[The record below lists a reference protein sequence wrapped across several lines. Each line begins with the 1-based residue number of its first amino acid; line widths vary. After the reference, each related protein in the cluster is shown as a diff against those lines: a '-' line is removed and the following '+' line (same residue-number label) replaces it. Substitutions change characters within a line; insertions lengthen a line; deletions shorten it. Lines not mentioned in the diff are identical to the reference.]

1 MLSTA
6 FAPSISIASL
16 DSGALRLRRICNRR
30 GLVVLSLMLLLV
42 ALPCLALASSVSLNA
57 SPTSAR
63 FGSPF
68 TLTASVQDQ
77 NGNPV
82 TTGSV
87 TFYDGST
94 ILGTAQVVTTTSGG
108 GTIGSATLKTIL
120 VPLGANTLKAAY
132 AVGAATS
139 SSEPVMATVT
149 GQYPSALQIAS
160 SGGVLDYILT
170 AKAAGGKLVAPIGN
184 VTYTDGATGLVPG
197 TAALGQ
203 ATLAQTFINAPTI
216 SGFSNPLV
224 VVLADV
230 NGDGIPDL
238 LMGDGKQITVAIG
251 IGDGTFQA
259 PSLILSGAAAEK
271 GIVVGDFN
279 GDGKPDLAVLSGGSL
294 VVLLGKGDGTFNS
307 PVSYDNGSLRELAVG
322 DFNGDGILDLVTL
335 NSSGT
340 VDLLLGRGDGTFNH
354 PVQYPVSSPLSLAV
368 GDVNG
373 DGILDLVVGT
383 APDNVSVFLGNAD
396 GTLHPGRTYV
406 TQYEPGNLIL
416 ADFRGIGALDLAIVF
431 NQCCEGY
438 NTNLNLMLGNG
449 DGTFQSERT
458 ILSGTNYSGL
468 AVGDFNGDGKLDL
481 VVSDYGYPQANVLL
495 GNGDGTFQ
503 TATTYPTGAGPI
515 TPAVADLNH
524 DGWSDIVV
532 PNLNDGTADILLY
545 QVTQTATATLEDAV
559 LPGTGIHSV
568 FGAYSG
574 DTNYLAATSN
584 TVQLAASRLTPTMNL
599 AEMSSTTAPNGQALS
614 VKVTVSGPLA
624 SVPAPTG
631 SASYAIDGGTAH
643 LATLA
648 LGTATIPLSGLSAG
662 PHSMAVS
669 YGGNPYYTP
678 LASQTLPLSSPIETC
693 PPPTMNITYFTIA
706 EADQDANGPTRGFSS
721 NYVQN
726 TLGVNGLPVFNPAA
740 TATLGAIAAPLDELP
755 DGEITWWSPTLNNG
769 GPGGTSDEVQTGAG
783 TVTLPYDNQNFFPP
797 NGTGSDDLNGFQ
809 AAILTANLVAPSTEQ
824 VSFTISSDD
833 MAFLY
838 LDGQIACDDG
848 GVHGD
853 TPVPCTTPTIAAGP
867 HTLELF
873 YVDLHPTSAVLNFSF
888 TTPVC
893 INPILTPPTL
903 TWATPAPITYGT
915 ALSSTQLD
923 ASSGGVDGTYAYTP
937 AAGVVLGAGTQTL
950 SVVFSPTETTVYS
963 TVTDTVQL
971 VVNQATPTIT
981 WATPAPITYGTPLSG
996 AQLDATSGGLAGTFL
1011 YSPAAGTV
1019 LAAGVQT
1026 LSVTFTPTDT
1036 TDYMTVTATVQ
1047 LTVNKTSTSLT
1058 WATPAPITYG
1068 TPLSA
1073 TQLDASSG
1081 GVAGTFLY
1089 TPAAGT
1095 VLGVGVQTLSV
1106 TFTPTDTTDYTAAT
1120 ATVQL
1125 TVNKTNS
1132 SITWATPAAI
1142 TYGTPLSATQLD
1154 ASSGGVA
1161 GTFVYTPAAGT
1172 VLAAGVQTLSVV
1184 FTPTDTVDYPT
1195 ATATV
1200 QLTVNKVTPTITW
1213 PTPAPISYGTALSAT
1228 QLDATSGG
1236 LAGTFV
1242 YTPAVGTVLAAGV
1255 QTLSVTFTP
1264 TDTTD
1269 YTTAKATVQLTVG
1282 KPNSSITWATPAA
1295 ITYGTPLSAAQLDAS
1310 SGGIAGNFVYTPAA
1324 GTVLAA
1330 GVQTLSVTFTPT
1342 DTVDYSVGTAT
1353 VQLTVNKATPT
1364 ITWATPAPISSGT
1377 ALSATQLDAS
1387 SGAVAG
1393 TFVYTPAAGTVLAAG
1408 VQTLSVTFTPTDTAD
1423 YNNATATVS
1432 LTVNLAPVTVVLT
1445 SSATSIPAGSPF
1457 TLTATVQST
1466 IAGTLSGIVTFS
1478 DGASVLGT
1486 ASLVNG
1492 VATLPTALLILGS
1505 HTLTASYAGNTQFQ
1519 GGISNPLVVNVTAGL
1534 TTTVLSASPNPAVIG
1549 TTVTFTATVSS
1560 LAGTPTGSV
1569 SFYDGATLI
1578 GTGTLASG
1586 VATYSTNTLTGG
1598 SHNIVA
1604 TYVATPS
1611 FATST
1616 SSVVVEVILD
1626 FSISASPGSLSV
1638 YTGVAATYSVTVTA
1652 DSGFNLPVALSCSQ
1666 LPVDTTCT
1674 FTPATIS
1681 NGSGISTMVVQTTAP
1696 SHASIAPGFSSGYR
1710 VAALA
1715 GLFLF
1720 FIPRRLRRKGWP
1732 MLLLL
1737 LAFLAAGSA
1746 ITGCS
1751 GSRSLVGGT
1760 PLGAQTI
1767 TVVGTATNGSQTLN
1781 HQTSV
1786 TLNVTSL
1793 F

>member
-1 MLSTA
+1 
-6 FAPSISIASL
+6 
-16 DSGALRLRRICNRR
+16 
-30 GLVVLSLMLLLV
+30 
-42 ALPCLALASSVSLNA
+42 
-57 SPTSAR
+57 
-63 FGSPF
+63 
-68 TLTASVQDQ
+68 
-77 NGNPV
+77 
-82 TTGSV
+82 
-87 TFYDGST
+87 
-94 ILGTAQVVTTTSGG
+94 
-108 GTIGSATLKTIL
+108 
-120 VPLGANTLKAAY
+120 
-132 AVGAATS
+132 
-139 SSEPVMATVT
+139 
-149 GQYPSALQIAS
+149 
-160 SGGVLDYILT
+160 
-170 AKAAGGKLVAPIGN
+170 
-184 VTYTDGATGLVPG
+184 
-197 TAALGQ
+197 
-203 ATLAQTFINAPTI
+203 
-216 SGFSNPLV
+216 
-224 VVLADV
+224 
-230 NGDGIPDL
+230 
-238 LMGDGKQITVAIG
+238 
-251 IGDGTFQA
+251 
-259 PSLILSGAAAEK
+259 
-271 GIVVGDFN
+271 
-279 GDGKPDLAVLSGGSL
+279 
-294 VVLLGKGDGTFNS
+294 
-307 PVSYDNGSLRELAVG
+307 
-322 DFNGDGILDLVTL
+322 
-335 NSSGT
+335 
-340 VDLLLGRGDGTFNH
+340 
-354 PVQYPVSSPLSLAV
+354 
-368 GDVNG
+368 
-373 DGILDLVVGT
+373 
-383 APDNVSVFLGNAD
+383 
-396 GTLHPGRTYV
+396 
-406 TQYEPGNLIL
+406 
-416 ADFRGIGALDLAIVF
+416 
-431 NQCCEGY
+431 
-438 NTNLNLMLGNG
+438 
-449 DGTFQSERT
+449 
-458 ILSGTNYSGL
+458 L

>member
-1 MLSTA
+1 
-6 FAPSISIASL
+6 
-16 DSGALRLRRICNRR
+16 
-30 GLVVLSLMLLLV
+30 
-42 ALPCLALASSVSLNA
+42 
-57 SPTSAR
+57 
-63 FGSPF
+63 
-68 TLTASVQDQ
+68 
-77 NGNPV
+77 
-82 TTGSV
+82 
-87 TFYDGST
+87 
-94 ILGTAQVVTTTSGG
+94 
-108 GTIGSATLKTIL
+108 
-120 VPLGANTLKAAY
+120 
-132 AVGAATS
+132 
-139 SSEPVMATVT
+139 
-149 GQYPSALQIAS
+149 
-160 SGGVLDYILT
+160 
-170 AKAAGGKLVAPIGN
+170 
-184 VTYTDGATGLVPG
+184 
-197 TAALGQ
+197 
-203 ATLAQTFINAPTI
+203 
-216 SGFSNPLV
+216 
-224 VVLADV
+224 
-230 NGDGIPDL
+230 
-238 LMGDGKQITVAIG
+238 
-251 IGDGTFQA
+251 
-259 PSLILSGAAAEK
+259 
-271 GIVVGDFN
+271 
-279 GDGKPDLAVLSGGSL
+279 
-294 VVLLGKGDGTFNS
+294 
-307 PVSYDNGSLRELAVG
+307 
-322 DFNGDGILDLVTL
+322 
-335 NSSGT
+335 
-340 VDLLLGRGDGTFNH
+340 
-354 PVQYPVSSPLSLAV
+354 
-368 GDVNG
+368 
-373 DGILDLVVGT
+373 
-383 APDNVSVFLGNAD
+383 
-396 GTLHPGRTYV
+396 
-406 TQYEPGNLIL
+406 
-416 ADFRGIGALDLAIVF
+416 
-431 NQCCEGY
+431 
-438 NTNLNLMLGNG
+438 
-449 DGTFQSERT
+449 
-458 ILSGTNYSGL
+458 
-468 AVGDFNGDGKLDL
+468 
-481 VVSDYGYPQANVLL
+481 
-495 GNGDGTFQ
+495 
-503 TATTYPTGAGPI
+503 
-515 TPAVADLNH
+515 
-524 DGWSDIVV
+524 
-532 PNLNDGTADILLY
+532 
-545 QVTQTATATLEDAV
+545 
-559 LPGTGIHSV
+559 
-568 FGAYSG
+568 
-574 DTNYLAATSN
+574 
-584 TVQLAASRLTPTMNL
+584 
-599 AEMSSTTAPNGQALS
+599 
-614 VKVTVSGPLA
+614 
-624 SVPAPTG
+624 
-631 SASYAIDGGTAH
+631 
-643 LATLA
+643 
-648 LGTATIPLSGLSAG
+648 
-662 PHSMAVS
+662 
-669 YGGNPYYTP
+669 
-678 LASQTLPLSSPIETC
+678 
-693 PPPTMNITYFTIA
+693 
-706 EADQDANGPTRGFSS
+706 
-721 NYVQN
+721 
-726 TLGVNGLPVFNPAA
+726 VNGLPVFNPAA

-1242 YTPAVGTVLAAGV
+1242 YTPA
-1255 QTLSVTFTP
+1255 
-1264 TDTTD
+1264 
-1269 YTTAKATVQLTVG
+1269 
-1282 KPNSSITWATPAA
+1282 
-1295 ITYGTPLSAAQLDAS
+1295 
-1310 SGGIAGNFVYTPAA
+1310 A

-1578 GTGTLASG
+1578 GIGTLASG

>member
-42 ALPCLALASSVSLNA
+42 ALPCLALASSVSLNV

-532 PNLNDGTADILLY
+532 PNLNAGTADILLY

-981 WATPAPITYGTPLSG
+981 WATPAPIT
-996 AQLDATSGGLAGTFL
+996 
-1011 YSPAAGTV
+1011 
-1019 LAAGVQT
+1019 
-1026 LSVTFTPTDT
+1026 
-1036 TDYMTVTATVQ
+1036 
-1047 LTVNKTSTSLT
+1047 
-1058 WATPAPITYG
+1058 
-1068 TPLSA
+1068 
-1073 TQLDASSG
+1073 
-1081 GVAGTFLY
+1081 
-1089 TPAAGT
+1089 
-1095 VLGVGVQTLSV
+1095 
-1106 TFTPTDTTDYTAAT
+1106 
-1120 ATVQL
+1120 
-1125 TVNKTNS
+1125 
-1132 SITWATPAAI
+1132 
-1142 TYGTPLSATQLD
+1142 
-1154 ASSGGVA
+1154 
-1161 GTFVYTPAAGT
+1161 
-1172 VLAAGVQTLSVV
+1172 
-1184 FTPTDTVDYPT
+1184 
-1195 ATATV
+1195 
-1200 QLTVNKVTPTITW
+1200 
-1213 PTPAPISYGTALSAT
+1213 
-1228 QLDATSGG
+1228 
-1236 LAGTFV
+1236 
-1242 YTPAVGTVLAAGV
+1242 
-1255 QTLSVTFTP
+1255 
-1264 TDTTD
+1264 
-1269 YTTAKATVQLTVG
+1269 
-1282 KPNSSITWATPAA
+1282 
-1295 ITYGTPLSAAQLDAS
+1295 
-1310 SGGIAGNFVYTPAA
+1310 
-1324 GTVLAA
+1324 
-1330 GVQTLSVTFTPT
+1330 
-1342 DTVDYSVGTAT
+1342 
-1353 VQLTVNKATPT
+1353 
-1364 ITWATPAPISSGT
+1364 
-1377 ALSATQLDAS
+1377 
-1387 SGAVAG
+1387 
-1393 TFVYTPAAGTVLAAG
+1393 
-1408 VQTLSVTFTPTDTAD
+1408 
-1423 YNNATATVS
+1423 
-1432 LTVNLAPVTVVLT
+1432 
-1445 SSATSIPAGSPF
+1445 
-1457 TLTATVQST
+1457 
-1466 IAGTLSGIVTFS
+1466 
-1478 DGASVLGT
+1478 
-1486 ASLVNG
+1486 
-1492 VATLPTALLILGS
+1492 
-1505 HTLTASYAGNTQFQ
+1505 
-1519 GGISNPLVVNVTAGL
+1519 
-1534 TTTVLSASPNPAVIG
+1534 
-1549 TTVTFTATVSS
+1549 
-1560 LAGTPTGSV
+1560 
-1569 SFYDGATLI
+1569 
-1578 GTGTLASG
+1578 
-1586 VATYSTNTLTGG
+1586 
-1598 SHNIVA
+1598 
-1604 TYVATPS
+1604 
-1611 FATST
+1611 
-1616 SSVVVEVILD
+1616 
-1626 FSISASPGSLSV
+1626 
-1638 YTGVAATYSVTVTA
+1638 
-1652 DSGFNLPVALSCSQ
+1652 
-1666 LPVDTTCT
+1666 
-1674 FTPATIS
+1674 
-1681 NGSGISTMVVQTTAP
+1681 
-1696 SHASIAPGFSSGYR
+1696 
-1710 VAALA
+1710 
-1715 GLFLF
+1715 
-1720 FIPRRLRRKGWP
+1720 
-1732 MLLLL
+1732 
-1737 LAFLAAGSA
+1737 
-1746 ITGCS
+1746 
-1751 GSRSLVGGT
+1751 
-1760 PLGAQTI
+1760 
-1767 TVVGTATNGSQTLN
+1767 
-1781 HQTSV
+1781 
-1786 TLNVTSL
+1786 
-1793 F
+1793 

>member
-42 ALPCLALASSVSLNA
+42 ALPCLALASSVSLNV

-1036 TDYMTVTATVQ
+1036 TDY
-1047 LTVNKTSTSLT
+1047 
-1058 WATPAPITYG
+1058 
-1068 TPLSA
+1068 
-1073 TQLDASSG
+1073 
-1081 GVAGTFLY
+1081 
-1089 TPAAGT
+1089 
-1095 VLGVGVQTLSV
+1095 
-1106 TFTPTDTTDYTAAT
+1106 TAAT

-1720 FIPRRLRRKGWP
+1720 FIPKRLRRKGWP
-1732 MLLLL
+1732 ILLLL